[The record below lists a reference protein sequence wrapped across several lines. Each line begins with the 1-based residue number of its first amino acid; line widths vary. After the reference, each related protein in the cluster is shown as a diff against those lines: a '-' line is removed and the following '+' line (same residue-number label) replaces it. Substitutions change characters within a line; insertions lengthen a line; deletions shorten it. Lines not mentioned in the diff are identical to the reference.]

1 MRTIHIALMGAE
13 GEHGYRPICQQTVEL
28 GEKDPCDALSLV
40 RRCKGGVR
48 KHVPDRFRTCTDPR
62 DLDAARAWGYERV
75 YVGDNGYVLWTSS
88 ATQRSTPD
96 PDYAWWLRP
105 HDVKAI
111 REAYLKPPITDQ
123 PDTRTEHPHRRTDG
137 MTYQLEDK
145 EKIKNRCA
153 ELLSEHGIVCA
164 ETVRVVLSIHGD
176 SLDTLN
182 DILEHET
189 GENDIMDYFAD
200 ELEAAGLV
208 SRADEQEDDDDEDTG
223 SDEQ

>member
-1 MRTIHIALMGAE
+1 MSMIYVALMGAE
-13 GEHGYRPICQQTVEL
+13 GENGYRPIMQGSHPIPGAAPFLPLAFLRTYFRKSKRYCPTEI
-28 GEKDPCDALSLV
+28 KPCDCRVA
-40 RRCKGGVR
+40 
-48 KHVPDRFRTCTDPR
+48 
-62 DLDAARAWGYERV
+62 DAALAWGYG
-75 YVGDNGYVLWTSS
+75 YACQGDNGYVFWLSEGTRPR
-88 ATQRSTPD
+88 TTPD
-96 PDYAWWLRP
+96 LRYAWWLKP
-105 HDVKAI
+105 HEVKAI
-111 REAYLKPPITDQ
+111 REKYLKPPVEDQ

-153 ELLSEHGIVCA
+153 ELLSERGIVCA
-164 ETVRVVLSIHGD
+164 ETVRVVLGIHGD

-208 SRADEQEDDDDEDTG
+208 SRDDEQEDDDEDTG
-223 SDEQ
+223 SDE

>member
-1 MRTIHIALMGAE
+1 MRTLYIALLGAD
-13 GEHGYRPICQQTVEL
+13 GADGYKPLHPKAVT
-28 GEKDPCDALSLV
+28 
-40 RRCKGGVR
+40 
-48 KHVPDRFRTCTDPR
+48 VPDGTGLSVLAAIQSCGIRLGGHAPHKITEER
-62 DLDAARAWGYERV
+62 DADYLKAAKAWGYEHV
-75 YVGDNGYVLWTSS
+75 WNSDTGPCFLTSTT
-88 ATQRSTPD
+88 APRTTTPD
-96 PDYAWWLRP
+96 PDYAWWLKP
-105 HDVKAI
+105 HEVRAI
-111 REAYLKPPITDQ
+111 REKYLKPPAEDN

-137 MTYQLEDK
+137 MTYRLEDR

-153 ELLSEHGIVCA
+153 ELLSERGIVCE

-208 SRADEQEDDDDEDTG
+208 SRADEQEDDDEDTG
-223 SDEQ
+223 SDE